1 MSPPSV
7 CFVVNPAAG
16 ANRKRDLEGLI
27 HRVLESSGLPY
38 EVRLTA
44 AAGHAEEIARDAA
57 REGFRIVVA
66 VGGDGTVNE
75 VGRGL
80 IGTAAALGIVPH
92 GSGNGLARHLKISL
106 DPAAAIRKLLKPEFD
121 RMDVGL
127 IAERPFFCT
136 AGIGFD
142 AHVARMFALAK
153 RRGLASYVRVALR
166 EYADYRPTAVT
177 VRTGEGELSTDCY
190 VLAFANAS
198 QYGNNAYIAPHAD
211 LKDGLLDLCLI
222 DRLPPLRAARV
233 GYGLAVG
240 DLPASSAARYYTA
253 AEAVGGGRAPARLPR
268 RRRICRRSVEL
279 QHRPCATSPRNRDLN
294 RAKTVRGRA
303 SPVFGCSLQAYPR
316 ASKLAETHAV
326 EGRAA
331 ARLQVQPLADIDST
345 LLQPIAKVE
354 AVALCPARHRP
365 SALVRVPR

>member
-1 MSPPSV
+1 MSGGSKEAGGPGAAGGPV

-16 ANRKRDLEGLI
+16 ARRGRDLQRLI
-27 HRVLESSGLPY
+27 HGALAGSAMRH

-44 AAGHAEEIARDAA
+44 AAGHAVEIAREAA
-57 REGFRIVVA
+57 GEGFRIVVA

-80 IGTAAALGIVPH
+80 IGTSAALGIVPH

-106 DPAAAIRKLLKPEFD
+106 DPLAAIHKLLAPQFD

-127 IAERPFFCT
+127 IAGRPFFCT

-142 AHVARMFALAK
+142 AHVARMFALEK
-153 RRGLASYVRVALR
+153 RRGLGSYVRVALR
-166 EYADYRPTAVT
+166 EYRSYRPTAVA
-177 VRTGEGELSTDCY
+177 VRIGDDRLSTDCY

-240 DLPASSAARYYTA
+240 DLPSSSAARYLTVA
-253 AEAVGGGRAPARLPR
+253 QAVVEAE
-268 RRRICRRSVEL
+268 
-279 QHRPCATSPRNRDLN
+279 RPLGFHVDGEYA
-294 RAKTVRGRA
+294 GEA
-303 SPVFGCSLQAYPR
+303 SSFSIGLM
-316 ASKLAETHAV
+316 
-326 EGRAA
+326 
-331 ARLQVQPLADIDST
+331 PLA
-345 LLQPIAKVE
+345 LEIAT
-354 AVALCPARHRP
+354 
-365 SALVRVPR
+365 